1 MSLPRGSTF
10 RIPFFTRYGSCEA
23 HARQVDKA
31 SGDFSLPVSEVC
43 YQYKDSNVHH
53 WIACI
58 NGEECETGQDTYETF
73 SVASQNSLEISDAS
87 GDTNSLESDDMT
99 QGMVMRPSKHAT
111 RKLSPPKGTGKTN
124 LYRCL
129 KCRLGHSFKSRI
141 YRKALVSTRKTPTH
155 QSTRTEGSFSDSAIL
170 QEELHQQLIPHSQ
183 VFFQKFG
190 VLFENLRAL

>member
-1 MSLPRGSTF
+1 M
-10 RIPFFTRYGSCEA
+10 
-23 HARQVDKA
+23 DKA
-31 SGDFSLPVSEVC
+31 SGDFPLPVSEVC

-58 NGEECETGQDTYETF
+58 NGEECETGQDTYETP
-73 SVASQNSLEISDAS
+73 L
-87 GDTNSLESDDMT
+87 DTNTLESDDMT

-141 YRKALVSTRKTPTH
+141 YRRALVSTRKTPTH

-170 QEELHQQLIPHSQ
+170 QEELHQQLIPHCLRQ
-183 VFFQKFG
+183 HLRG
-190 VLFENLRAL
+190 VIH